1 MGPGVTRGRALD
13 AALVALLLLAGWFAW
28 SRGAAPGDP
37 ALPPGTPAWAGFRD
51 LLLDGPDAGR
61 WAEQAIALGAGA
73 FSRLDPHRLPTWT
86 LLTVAVGRVWGL
98 DVPLAGHLTNHLLQ
112 LGLGALVFGL
122 GRAARMGRGPAAA
135 AALAVLLQPEL
146 RSGASR
152 FQVDVAVSV
161 AWPAVLAAA
170 LAGGRSR
177 LGAAL
182 AGAVAAL
189 GFTTHFTTL
198 PAVVPAVVALVGAA
212 PPGRRLRALGAF
224 TLPFVGVAWAIHR
237 VLPPMPLSL
246 LLPSVM
252 AGMVPIDQAHAPV
265 AEPPLQRVMDAVRLN
280 GAVATTSALRWL
292 GSTVSGG
299 RVEGG
304 WIVGLMGLG
313 ALGPGLGR
321 RPEVPPGWVG
331 RVPRGV
337 RLQAEWAARGVVAGG
352 AVALALAPVPVLFL
366 AGAPLRYANTFL
378 PLVLLLV
385 FRGLAGL
392 GAAAAA
398 AWGRLRPGARGG
410 AAFGAG
416 FAGLFAIGTLV
427 GRPSPSLAAIDA
439 DAALMV
445 EIGAA
450 IRERYPPG
458 SDVAAFV
465 HEVSAAAGGLACPTP
480 DCPTSTTDAAL
491 ARCVDTIRASC
502 VGGADSV
509 PYAVVVT
516 RPRDDRFVTRA
527 ALDAYVLARWAPF
540 ATFEDDTLSVSL
552 VAVPRRA
559 GE

>member
-1 MGPGVTRGRALD
+1 MGPRVTRGRALD

-37 ALPPGTPAWAGFRD
+37 SLPPGTPAWAGFRD

-61 WAEQAIALGAGA
+61 WAEQAIALGSGA

-86 LLTVAVGRVWGL
+86 LLTVAVGRTWGL

-112 LGLGALVFGL
+112 LGLGVLVYGL

-152 FQVDVAVSV
+152 FQVDVAVSA

-170 LAGGRSR
+170 LAGGRSL

-198 PAVVPAVVALVGAA
+198 PSVVPAVVALVGAA

-224 TLPFVGVAWAIHR
+224 TLPFVGIAWAIHR

-246 LLPSVM
+246 LLSSVM

-280 GAVATTSALRWL
+280 GAVATTGVLRWL
-292 GSTVSGG
+292 GASVSGG
-299 RVEGG
+299 RVAGG
-304 WIVGLMGLG
+304 WILALIGLG
-313 ALGPGLGR
+313 VLGPGLGA
-321 RPEVPPGWVG
+321 RPESPPWWVQ
-331 RVPRGV
+331 RVPRAA
-337 RLQAEWAARGVVAGG
+337 RLEVEWATRGLVAGG
-352 AVALALAPVPVLFL
+352 ALSLALAPVPVLFL
-366 AGAPLRYANTFL
+366 AGAPLRYAHTFL

-392 GAAAAA
+392 GAAAGV
-398 AWGRLRPGARGG
+398 AWGRLRADARGG
-410 AAFGAG
+410 AAFGAII
-416 FAGLFAIGTLV
+416 AGLFAIGTLA
-427 GRPSPSLAAIDA
+427 GRPAPSLAAIDA

-445 EIGAA
+445 EVGAA
-450 IRERYPPG
+450 VRERYPPG

-480 DCPTSTTDAAL
+480 DCPTSTTDAAV

-502 VGGADSV
+502 VGGAESV

-516 RPRDDRFVTRA
+516 HPRDDRFVTRA
-527 ALDAYVLARWAPF
+527 ALDAYVLARWTPF